1 MSLARNTT
9 IYTIGNLL
17 PALAGFL
24 LLPLYSN
31 YMTPEEYAIIA
42 SMEVLAYIYGVLVNF
57 NLERASYRFYFD
69 KDDVQWR
76 KDLFFTLHSS
86 SIALAVVWLLIV
98 LLLQD
103 IISMIFPSIPF
114 WPIYILVFGRA
125 TVEVLLSVPQQYFQ
139 VTEKPLHFVGINL
152 LRFFLNVSLVLWFLI
167 VLEEGAEGILT
178 ASLIASSL
186 LVPISIYIALK
197 YFRGSFRVEILKDA
211 LNFCWPFIP
220 TLIVA
225 WIINLSDRVF
235 LEYYAESSQLGIYGM
250 AYKISS
256 VYLLMMGAYHTAYLP
271 RFYKLA
277 NDIDQVSAKLQLKKD
292 AIVNITVHIVLLF
305 MLLLWAHELVL
316 WLLDEKYEDVTDIL
330 RLIFISHLFAA
341 IPVVTYSAA
350 LLQSKK
356 TKLNMYAAILA
367 AIINVILNTI
377 LIPVYGMYGAA
388 IATVI
393 SMVSLFII
401 QYLAAKQAYFIELPW
416 KILWLGLISSLTLV
430 FLFYYYIEDQELV
443 SFVLKSL
450 LTLLICAYIIRKIL
464 KEQFGIRFIDLING
478 KNND

>member
-1 MSLARNTT
+1 
-9 IYTIGNLL
+9 
-17 PALAGFL
+17 
-24 LLPLYSN
+24 
-31 YMTPEEYAIIA
+31 
-42 SMEVLAYIYGVLVNF
+42 
-57 NLERASYRFYFD
+57 
-69 KDDVQWR
+69 
-76 KDLFFTLHSS
+76 
-86 SIALAVVWLLIV
+86 
-98 LLLQD
+98 
-103 IISMIFPSIPF
+103 
-114 WPIYILVFGRA
+114 
-125 TVEVLLSVPQQYFQ
+125 
-139 VTEKPLHFVGINL
+139 
-152 LRFFLNVSLVLWFLI
+152 
-167 VLEEGAEGILT
+167 
-178 ASLIASSL
+178 
-186 LVPISIYIALK
+186 
-197 YFRGSFRVEILKDA
+197 
-211 LNFCWPFIP
+211 
-220 TLIVA
+220 
-225 WIINLSDRVF
+225 
-235 LEYYAESSQLGIYGM
+235 
-250 AYKISS
+250 
-256 VYLLMMGAYHTAYLP
+256 
-271 RFYKLA
+271 
-277 NDIDQVSAKLQLKKD
+277 
-292 AIVNITVHIVLLF
+292 